1 MEYLQSIAVVEVEL
15 QSIASELTALRTGVD
30 GEDDVI
36 NESLSKIDD
45 FYGFL
50 GRLEDLEE
58 EFEDRKFKLRRLN

>member
-15 QSIASELTALRTGVD
+15 ENLASELTALRTGVD

-36 NESLSKIDD
+36 NESLRKIDD

-50 GRLEDLEE
+50 GHLEDLEE
-58 EFEDRKFKLRRLN
+58 EFEDRKFK

>member
-58 EFEDRKFKLRRLN
+58 EFEDRKFK